1 MSRQRRWKQSSNA
14 PDAEV
19 ECRRFRV
26 THPFHPLLGC
36 EFELVDHGKGWGSDW
51 VFYVDADTGLVQHLP
66 ANWTTVVAEDPFVA
80 VSAGRSHFRITDLLE
95 LVKIVRDAS

>member
-1 MSRQRRWKQSSNA
+1 MPTFSGHPSFPPATWLRVRVGRPRQR
-14 PDAEV
+14 
-19 ECRRFRV
+19 
-26 THPFHPLLGC
+26 LGQ
-36 EFELVDHGKGWGSDW
+36 HW